1 MFIPQPRKYLLKI
14 CEFPV
19 WWNGLIVTA
28 REKLYVKITLKIRGK
43 PKTVFGRLEIKKGS
57 VYLIDK
63 ENKLCYGPG
72 TKVLSID

>member
-14 CEFPV
+14 SEFPV
-19 WWNGLIVTA
+19 WWNGLIVA
-28 REKLYVKITLKIRGK
+28 AKEKLYIKTTLKIRGK
-43 PKTVFGRLEIKKGS
+43 PKTVFGHLKIIKGS

-72 TKVLSID
+72 TKVLSIN

>member
-1 MFIPQPRKYLLKI
+1 MPQLKQYLMKI
-14 CEFPV
+14 KDFPIS
-19 WWNGLIVTA
+19 WNSPTET
-28 REKLYVKITLKIRGK
+28 EKNKFKLTLKIRRK
-43 PKTVFGRLEIKKGS
+43 PKTVFGQLKSIKGS